1 MATVKDLAR
10 VLRVHEQGNTS
21 LVIVL
26 LCRTLGQVRVLRKG
40 ARRWTRKGFE
50 GGFDLLT
57 EGQLVAYPRAH
68 GELWILKEWDE
79 RWRFRV
85 DPSRPLLRAGS
96 FLCEFTEAL
105 TRETAGSGWSH
116 EDGRDGTHASEEL
129 YALLGAAVTGLTVE
143 RQTGWVLLRYV
154 LAAMEQGGW
163 LPDLDACSTCHARL
177 PVGATPVRL
186 SHAGVLCMK
195 CAAGDPALYEG
206 GGRPGPDSARCV
218 WLSPEVLGALAFVKR
233 TGQTVKLSAT
243 AANSLARAT
252 MLMVHSALEHDL
264 RTLNGAAAAIAR
276 LATTRRPQ
284 QTLERAQPRR
294 QGSS

>member
-1 MATVKDLAR
+1 MSIVKDQAR
-10 VLRVHEQGNTS
+10 VLRVYEQGNTS
-21 LVIVL
+21 LVLVL
-26 LCRTLGQVRVLRKG
+26 LGRTLGQVRVLGKG

-79 RWRFRV
+79 RARFNAAAE
-85 DPSRPLLRAGS
+85 RPLLRAGS

-116 EDGRDGTHASEEL
+116 EDGHDATHTPEEL
-129 YALLGAAVTGLTVE
+129 YDLLTDAVTGLSGDRE
-143 RQTGWVLLRYV
+143 PGWVLLRYV

-163 LPDLDACSTCHARL
+163 LPDLDACSSCHTKL
-177 PVGATPVRL
+177 PAGATPVRL
-186 SHAGVLCMK
+186 SHAGVLCQK
-195 CAAGDPALYEG
+195 CAAGDPALYEDR
-206 GGRPGPDSARCV
+206 GRPGPESVRCV

-233 TGQTVKLSAT
+233 TGQTVRLSST

-252 MLMVHSALEHDL
+252 MLLIHSALEHDL
-264 RTLNGAAAAIAR
+264 RTLNGAATAIAR
-276 LATTRRPQ
+276 LATSRRPKK
-284 QTLERAQPRR
+284 TLK
-294 QGSS
+294 